1 MSMASIVK
9 RMRSIHKIDDRKIS
23 QFPDVSLRTPSA
35 SNFDNDEGGCL
46 LSAVL
51 QYSQDYPLRKVVLVT
66 SQATLG
72 YYRLLDLVPS
82 WNDRCGIEEIHYP
95 LQTQQ
100 DTVMADNDWVQTIDP
115 ATGDQILRF
124 QGGGY
129 PQNGYNSSSYPG
141 GSFAMWYMGPQI
153 FNISTNECSIPV
165 SHEEAVSQLAASLY
179 LEIAAVVAAQF
190 GDKQLIENK
199 DMGGLADRLQARA
212 DKAKD
217 RYDKLIAKD
226 AVSFQ
231 PTFVNWNISGS
242 LGNLDFHP
250 HSMQNQRG

>member
-23 QFPDVSLRTPSA
+23 QFPDVSLKIPNA

-46 LSAVL
+46 ISAVL
-51 QYSQDYPLRKVVLVT
+51 QYSQDYPLRQVVLVT
-66 SQATLG
+66 AASSKG
-72 YYRLLDLVPS
+72 SYRLLSLVPS

-95 LQTQQ
+95 LDTQQ
-100 DTVMADNDWVQTIDP
+100 DTVMADNDWVQTLDP
-115 ATGDQILRF
+115 ATGDQVLRF
-124 QGGGY
+124 QSSGY
-129 PQNGYNSSSYPG
+129 LGNGYNSFDYPY
-141 GSFAMWYMGPQI
+141 GSFAMWYMGPQKFDI
-153 FNISTNECSIPV
+153 TTNESSIPA